1 MQKKFYSKFLF
12 LFALLLTVS
21 TSVWADNILYY
32 TLDGTITGG
41 NSGYADESE
50 IAQNGMTW
58 KVTGNTTMNPWRIGG
73 KSLTNQ
79 DRPVYSTTATTEV
92 TSQIDVT
99 LGQSTLTALNS
110 VTLIVASDADFSTVI
125 DTKTIN
131 TPAAQTTLSFTPSTG
146 VTWASGSYIK
156 LVFNVTVSVTS
167 NKYVQLTKIELY
179 KDESSASTTTATPMI
194 SGTTPFL
201 GSTEV
206 TITCSTDPVFIF
218 YTINGEEPTDVS
230 ALYTG
235 PFTINGTT
243 TVKAFAISEDTGES
257 SIASKTFT
265 AVTPYTTLGELT
277 GLDNNATFGVTGE
290 LLVVAKPTAK
300 HAYVMD
306 DEGAAL
312 IYDATGTKLVNL
324 EVGKTIAANWIGS
337 VSIYNQLFEMV
348 PSAVLA
354 AGSATAVDVT
364 YPDVEIASVTA
375 ENVNKVVTLKGVTYT
390 LGEGKN
396 FTINKGDDSVAG
408 YNQFSLTIAAAEDGK
423 TYDIV
428 GAIGRYK
435 DTIQFQPINIA
446 ESSSATGIDSVDSET
461 EATTDSEAYNLAGQR
476 VDKNFKG
483 IVVMNGKKLL
493 KK

>member
-1 MQKKFYSKFLF
+1 
-12 LFALLLTVS
+12 
-21 TSVWADNILYY
+21 
-32 TLDGTITGG
+32 
-41 NSGYADESE
+41 
-50 IAQNGMTW
+50 
-58 KVTGNTTMNPWRIGG
+58 
-73 KSLTNQ
+73 
-79 DRPVYSTTATTEV
+79 
-92 TSQIDVT
+92 
-99 LGQSTLTALNS
+99 
-110 VTLIVASDADFSTVI
+110 
-125 DTKTIN
+125 
-131 TPAAQTTLSFTPSTG
+131 
-146 VTWASGSYIK
+146 
-156 LVFNVTVSVTS
+156 
-167 NKYVQLTKIELY
+167 
-179 KDESSASTTTATPMI
+179 MI

-206 TITCSTDPVFIF
+206 TITCSTDGASIY
-218 YTINGEEPTDVS
+218 YTLNGDEPTTAS
-230 ALYTG
+230 TAYTG
-235 PFTINGTT
+235 PFTINETA
-243 TVKAFAISEDTGES
+243 TVKAIAES
-257 SIASKTFT
+257 TLGTSSVASKTFT

-277 GLDNNATFGVTGE
+277 GLANNTTFGVTGE

-348 PSAVLA
+348 PNAVLA
-354 AGSATAVDVT
+354 AGTAAAVDVT
-364 YPDVEIASVTA
+364 YPDAEIAYMTA

-390 LGEGKN
+390 LGTGKN

-408 YNQFSLTIAAAEDGK
+408 YNQFNLTLAAAEDGK

-428 GAIGRYK
+428 GAIGRYN

-446 ESSSATGIDSVDSET
+446 ESSSATGIDSMDSET
-461 EATTDSEAYNLAGQR
+461 EAATDSEAYNLAGQR

-483 IVVMNGKKLL
+483 IVVVNGKKLL

>member
-1 MQKKFYSKFLF
+1 MQKKFYSKVLF

-32 TLDGTITGG
+32 TLDGTQTGG

-50 IAQNGMTW
+50 ITQNGMTW

-79 DRPVYSTTATTEV
+79 DRPVYSTTATNEV

-99 LGQSTLTALNS
+99 LGTSNLTALNS

-146 VTWASGSYIK
+146 VTWVSGSYIK
-156 LVFNVTVSVTS
+156 LVFNVTVSDTK
-167 NKYVQLTKIELY
+167 NKFVQLTKIELY
-179 KDESSASTTTATPMI
+179 KDESSTSTTTSTPMI

-206 TITCSTDPVFIF
+206 TITCSTDGASIY
-218 YTINGEEPTDVS
+218 YTLNGDEPTTAS
-230 ALYTG
+230 TAYTG
-235 PFTINGTT
+235 PFTINETA
-243 TVKAFAISEDTGES
+243 TVKAIAES
-257 SIASKTFT
+257 TLGTSSVASKTFT

-277 GLDNNATFGVTGE
+277 GLANNTTFGVTGE
-290 LLVVAKPTAK
+290 LLVVAKPTTK
-300 HAYVMD
+300 HAYVQD
-306 DEGAAL
+306 DEGDAL
-312 IYDATGTKLVNL
+312 IYDATGEKLVNL

-348 PSAVLA
+348 PNAVLA
-354 AGSATAVDVT
+354 AGTAAAVDVT
-364 YPDVEIASVTA
+364 YPDAEIASVTA

-408 YNQFSLTIAAAEDGK
+408 YNQFNLTLAAAEDGK

-428 GAIGRYK
+428 GAIGRYNAN
-435 DTIQFQPINIA
+435 IQFQPINIA
-446 ESSSATGIDSVDSET
+446 ESSSATGIDSMDSET

>member
-265 AVTPYTTLGELT
+265 AVTPYTTLGET
-277 GLDNNATFGVTGE
+277 HGSGQQRHFRRYWR
-290 LLVVAKPTAK
+290 VARS
-300 HAYVMD
+300 
-306 DEGAAL
+306 G
-312 IYDATGTKLVNL
+312 
-324 EVGKTIAANWIGS
+324 
-337 VSIYNQLFEMV
+337 
-348 PSAVLA
+348 
-354 AGSATAVDVT
+354 
-364 YPDVEIASVTA
+364 
-375 ENVNKVVTLKGVTYT
+375 
-390 LGEGKN
+390 
-396 FTINKGDDSVAG
+396 
-408 YNQFSLTIAAAEDGK
+408 
-423 TYDIV
+423 
-428 GAIGRYK
+428 
-435 DTIQFQPINIA
+435 
-446 ESSSATGIDSVDSET
+446 
-461 EATTDSEAYNLAGQR
+461 
-476 VDKNFKG
+476 
-483 IVVMNGKKLL
+483 
-493 KK
+493 